1 MQMMKKMRPKIL
13 AVASEI
19 IHMPRSYFSNSK
31 YIYFSFSIIRIL
43 LNIMT
48 TVYQTLI
55 KKYFKDNHYL
65 RTSQSVVQ
73 SLFLSSQKSNQEL
86 VYVQVF
92 SSLFSIVM
100 ALSVNRLQVGS
111 STVSKKTFK
120 LCCGLGSMHGEQ
132 ENRKQVSAC
141 VFQFQFPSPP
151 LFFFLLIPFSLL
163 RFFFLVSCSLILAF
177 SDHVSESCL
186 IVKSS
191 CVETCE
197 V

>member
-1 MQMMKKMRPKIL
+1 
-13 AVASEI
+13 
-19 IHMPRSYFSNSK
+19 
-31 YIYFSFSIIRIL
+31 
-43 LNIMT
+43 MT
-48 TVYQTLI
+48 TVYQTVI
-55 KKYFKDNHYL
+55 KKYFKDDHYL
-65 RTSQSVVQ
+65 RTSESVVQ

-86 VYVQVF
+86 VYVQFF

-111 STVSKKTFK
+111 STVSKKT
-120 LCCGLGSMHGEQ
+120 LSCVVVWEACMVNG
-132 ENRKQVSAC
+132 KQVYAC
-141 VFQFQFPSPP
+141 VFQFQVPSRP

-163 RFFFLVSCSLILAF
+163 LGFFFVSCSLILAF